1 MARKRSK
8 PRTLRTELL
17 VTIEESPGAH
27 ARRRSSSN
35 WVKVEAM
42 SPEQTAV
49 VLDGSARSTSLPT
62 PTIVTAPSVGNQP
75 TGLPLSELVEQF
87 YADKEGEAHE
97 SGGLGRRR
105 TATAQSFGA

>member
-1 MARKRSK
+1 
-8 PRTLRTELL
+8 
-17 VTIEESPGAH
+17 
-27 ARRRSSSN
+27 
-35 WVKVEAM
+35 M

>member
-1 MARKRSK
+1 
-8 PRTLRTELL
+8 
-17 VTIEESPGAH
+17 
-27 ARRRSSSN
+27 
-35 WVKVEAM
+35 VKIEAM

-97 SGGLGRRR
+97 SGGGLGGAGRLPHKVSALDRDPRRH
-105 TATAQSFGA
+105 TL